1 MIVLLSLRSLA
12 FEVGRWFI
20 MLVVAVIAQFLW
32 PFSYKTRFAVLRYW
46 GIVNLWWLKVTC
58 GLTWRVHGVEQ
69 VDMNQPGLIL
79 SHHESAW
86 ETIALQSIFPRQSF
100 VLKRELLKI
109 PFFGWTLGMLK
120 PIAIDRSAGTTA
132 LKQIL
137 EQGYERIHHDQDWVT
152 LFPEGTR
159 VKPGTVGKIN
169 RGGAMLA
176 KHVNAPVYLV
186 HHNAGQFWPKNSF
199 IRKPGVIDVWISPP
213 LDVKNMTIEQI
224 NQAIKNWFEQVH

>member
-1 MIVLLSLRSLA
+1 MLVFIRSLI
-12 FEVGRWFI
+12 FEVGRWLI
-20 MLVVAVIAQFLW
+20 MLVVSLIAQLLW

-58 GLTWRVHGVEQ
+58 GLTWRVHGLEQ
-69 VDMNQPGLIL
+69 VDLAQPSVIL

-100 VLKRELLKI
+100 VLKKELLKI
-109 PFFGWTLGMLK
+109 PFFGWALGMLK
-120 PIAIDRSAGTTA
+120 PIAIDRSAGTKA

-137 EQGYERIHHDQDWVT
+137 DQGYQRIHEDKDWVT
-152 LFPEGTR
+152 IFPEGTR

-176 KHVNAPVYLV
+176 KHVKAPVYLV
-186 HHNAGQFWPKNSF
+186 DHNAGQFWAKNSF
-199 IRKPGVIDVWISPP
+199 LRKSGVIDVWISAP
-213 LDVKNMTIEQI
+213 LDVESMSIDQI
-224 NQAIKNWFEQVH
+224 NQAIKDWFEKPHQ